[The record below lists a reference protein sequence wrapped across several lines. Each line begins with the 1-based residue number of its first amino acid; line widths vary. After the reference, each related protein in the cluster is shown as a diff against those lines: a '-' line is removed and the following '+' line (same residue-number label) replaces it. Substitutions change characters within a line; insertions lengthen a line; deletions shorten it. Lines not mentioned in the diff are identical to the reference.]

1 MENYR
6 LHKLIFF
13 KDLAGLKA
21 ELGDYTPEKPCPEIN
36 QQDLHGQTPLTLA
49 ITTGFNEAVPV
60 LIENGASVLVKNS
73 AGWNP
78 FQEATSYGSR
88 EVMAEILRR
97 QKDELVQ
104 WFNDKGQ
111 KACKAFSNSL
121 DDFYI
126 EMNWKFDSWIPL
138 LNKLCPS
145 DKYKIWKKGTSL
157 RIDTTLVGFENLKWI
172 IGDVSVIFY
181 VDEETGDPYL
191 YMVDRKN
198 KIYQKIFPRSEIPT
212 TDEAL
217 AKTISINLKTPIVSN
232 PSLPIEKL
240 KLTRVQTGWWNKEDK
255 YEKVGKYYTS
265 VWNLSNVEINTVTRN
280 EHVTEIKR
288 LEKEKEE
295 EEKRKNLEIRKQ
307 EIEQRTKRL
316 QKKLSNSTFKAL
328 KDLKVGSPTKIEPEN
343 SEITSKD
350 NEEQNKGEEN
360 KEENKEGENKE
371 GENKEEENKEGENK
385 EGENKEEENKE
396 ENKEGENKEEEK
408 IKTMDESVKKLEEGK
423 NIKNPNEKDVENY
436 VNTVK
441 DTWDVMVSDVYLPP
455 PPPSDIQFEDYFFL
469 KEPGYLHLGR
479 KQEIEE
485 SKLKFKA
492 TIWVSNEDSSV
503 KDPEFLD
510 GSKPIPV
517 RPFPMKIE
525 QLYPV
530 LDILGFGSNNHI
542 STLRDVLN
550 ASLPEGFPIQ
560 IEIPVFN
567 VFSALI
573 SFDNYSPVFEIG
585 EDHFKVPF
593 DEYKPGV
600 IISKLSEEE
609 ADVSQSPV

>member
-6 LHKLIFF
+6 IHKLIFL
-13 KDLAGLKA
+13 KDLDGLKA
-21 ELGDYTPEKPCPEIN
+21 ELNDYTPDNPSPEIN
-36 QQDLHGQTPLTLA
+36 QLDLHGQTPLTLA
-49 ITTGFNEAVPV
+49 ITTGFNEAVPL
-60 LIENGASVLVKNS
+60 LIDNGASVLVKNS

-88 EVMAEILRR
+88 EVMAEIIRR

-104 WFNDKGQ
+104 WFNEKGQ
-111 KACKAFSNSL
+111 KACKAFSESIE
-121 DDFYI
+121 DFYI

-145 DKYKIWKKGTSL
+145 DSYKIWKKGTSL

-181 VDEETGDPYL
+181 VDKETDEPSL
-191 YMVDRKN
+191 YIVDRKN
-198 KIYQKIFPRSEIPT
+198 KIYQRIFPRSEIPT

-217 AKTISINLKTPIVSN
+217 AETISINLKTPIVSN
-232 PSLPIEKL
+232 PRLPIEKM
-240 KLTRVQTGWWNKEDK
+240 KLSRAQSGWWNKEDK

-265 VWNLSNVEINTVTRN
+265 VWNLSNVEINTVTRK

-288 LEKEKEE
+288 LEKEKEKE
-295 EEKRKNLEIRKQ
+295 EKQKALEKRKE

-316 QKKLSNSTFKAL
+316 QKKLSNSTLKAL
-328 KDLKVGSPTKIEPEN
+328 NDSSVKVN
-343 SEITSKD
+343 STSKSD
-350 NEEQNKGEEN
+350 LTEGEEN
-360 KEENKEGENKE
+360 KEENKEEI
-371 GENKEEENKEGENK
+371 
-385 EGENKEEENKE
+385 KEEENKE
-396 ENKEGENKEEEK
+396 EEEKEETE
-408 IKTMDESVKKLEEGK
+408 IKTMDDNIKMLEEGK
-423 NIKNPNEKDVENY
+423 NIKNPDSKDIENY

-441 DTWDVMVSDVYLPP
+441 DTWDVIQSYVYLPP

-469 KEPGYLHLGR
+469 EKSGYIHLGR

-492 TIWVSNEDSSV
+492 VIWVSNEESSI
-503 KDPEFLD
+503 KDPEFVN
-510 GSKPIPV
+510 GTKPLPQ

-530 LDILGFGSNNHI
+530 LDILGFGSNSHI
-542 STLRDVLN
+542 STLRNVLD
-550 ASLPEGFPIQ
+550 ATLPDGFPVQ

-573 SFDNYSPVFEIG
+573 SFDNYNTEFEIG

-593 DEYKPGV
+593 DEFKPGV
-600 IISKLSEEE
+600 IISKLSDEDPE
-609 ADVSQSPV
+609 AKA

>member
-13 KDLAGLKA
+13 KDLDGLKA
-21 ELGDYTPEKPCPEIN
+21 ELGDYTPENPCPEIN

-49 ITTGFNEAVPV
+49 ISTGFNEAVPV
-60 LIENGASVLVKNS
+60 LIENGASVLAKNS

-88 EVMAEILRR
+88 DVMAEILRR

-121 DDFYI
+121 EDFYI

-181 VDEETGDPYL
+181 VNEETGEPNL

-198 KIYQKIFPRSEIPT
+198 KIYQRIFPRSEIPT

-217 AKTISINLKTPIVSN
+217 AQTISVNLKTPIVSN

-240 KLTRVQTGWWNKEDK
+240 KLARVQTGWWNKEDK

-265 VWNLSNVEINTVTRN
+265 VWSLSNVEINTITRN

-316 QKKLSNSTFKAL
+316 QKKLSNSTLKAL
-328 KDLKVGSPTKIEPEN
+328 KDIKISSPTKTEPGKEEEN
-343 SEITSKD
+343 GEIV
-350 NEEQNKGEEN
+350 GEEN
-360 KEENKEGENKE
+360 KEENKENE
-371 GENKEEENKEGENK
+371 GN
-385 EGENKEEENKE
+385 EENKE
-396 ENKEGENKEEEK
+396 ENKENESNEDNKNDEVTEEKEENKE
-408 IKTMDESVKKLEEGK
+408 IKTIDETVKKLEEGK
-423 NIKNPNEKDVENY
+423 NIKNPNEQDVENY

-441 DTWDVMVSDVYLPP
+441 ESWDVMVSDVYLPP
-455 PPPSDIQFEDYFFL
+455 PPPSEIQFEDYFFL
-469 KEPGYLHLGR
+469 EKPGYLHLGR

-492 TIWVSNEDSSV
+492 TIWVSNEESSV
-503 KDPEFLD
+503 KDPEYID
-510 GSKPIPV
+510 GSKSLPE

-550 ASLPEGFPIQ
+550 ATLPEGFPVQ

-573 SFDNYSPVFEIG
+573 SFDNYTSDFEIG

-593 DEYKPGV
+593 DEYKPGI
-600 IISKLSEEE
+600 IISKLSDEDAEVKPSE
-609 ADVSQSPV
+609 